1 MVMNTIIHRAETRGS
16 ADHGWLRSF
25 HTFSFAGYYDPSRI
39 HFGALR
45 VLNDDK
51 VAPGRGFGAHPHDNM
66 EIISI
71 PLSGSLAHK
80 DSMGNEGIIR
90 VGEIQVMSAGTGI
103 VHSEMNA
110 SPNEEVC
117 FLQIWVFPDRKNVVP
132 RYDQVNIDDALLKNN
147 LHPIIGSFENPA
159 ITWIYQHV
167 LFSLGNIET
176 GTTINYDKID
186 HNNGIYIFL
195 IEGEITIGDEILKKR
210 DGMAIIGTDNI
221 SINATA
227 ESKILVMDIPLLN

>member
-1 MVMNTIIHRAETRGS
+1 MSIIIHRAETRGS
-16 ADHGWLRSF
+16 ANHGWLKSF
-25 HTFSFAGYYDPSRI
+25 HTFSFAGYYDAARI

-80 DSMGNEGIIR
+80 DSMGNEGIIHT
-90 VGEIQVMSAGTGI
+90 GEIQVMSAGTGI

-110 SPNEEVC
+110 SPDEDVC

-132 RYDQVNIDDALLKNN
+132 RYDQVRFDESLLKNT
-147 LHPIIGSFENPA
+147 LCPIIGSFEKPA
-159 ITWIYQHV
+159 MTWIYQNV
-167 LFSLGNIET
+167 LFSLGNIEPKQ
-176 GTTINYDKID
+176 TIGYTKTNP
-186 HNNGIYIFL
+186 NNGIYLFVIQ
-195 IEGEITIGDEILKKR
+195 GEIRIGDEVLKER
-210 DGMAIIGTDNI
+210 DGMAIRETDNV
-221 SINATA
+221 SINTIT
-227 ESKILVMDIPLLN
+227 ESRILVMDIPVMN

>member
-1 MVMNTIIHRAETRGS
+1 MNVIIHKAETRGD
-16 ADHGWLRSF
+16 ADHGWLKSF
-25 HTFSFAGYYDPSRI
+25 HTFSFAGYYDPTRI

-51 VAPGRGFGAHPHDNM
+51 VGAGRGFGAHPHDNM

-80 DSMGNEGIIR
+80 DSMGNEGIIKA
-90 VGEIQVMSAGTGI
+90 GEIQVMSAGTGI

-159 ITWIYQHV
+159 MTWIYQNV
-167 LFSLGNIET
+167 LFSLGNIEPHQ
-176 GTTINYDKID
+176 TINYQKTDP
-186 HNNGIYIFL
+186 NNGVYIFL
-195 IEGEITIGDEILKKR
+195 IEGEIMIGNDLLKKR
-210 DGMAIIGTDNI
+210 DGIAIKETDTI
-221 SINATA
+221 SIKTIS

>member
-1 MVMNTIIHRAETRGS
+1 M
-16 ADHGWLRSF
+16 
-25 HTFSFAGYYDPSRI
+25 
-39 HFGALR
+39 GA
-45 VLNDDK
+45 
-51 VAPGRGFGAHPHDNM
+51 GRGFGAHPHDNM

-80 DSMGNEGIIR
+80 DSMGNEGIIKA
-90 VGEIQVMSAGTGI
+90 GEIQVMSAGTGI

-159 ITWIYQHV
+159 MTWIYQNV
-167 LFSLGNIET
+167 LFSLGNIEPHQ
-176 GTTINYDKID
+176 TINYQKTDP
-186 HNNGIYIFL
+186 NNGVYIFL
-195 IEGEITIGDEILKKR
+195 IEGEIMIGNDLLKKR
-210 DGMAIIGTDNI
+210 DGIAIKETDTI
-221 SINATA
+221 SIKTIS